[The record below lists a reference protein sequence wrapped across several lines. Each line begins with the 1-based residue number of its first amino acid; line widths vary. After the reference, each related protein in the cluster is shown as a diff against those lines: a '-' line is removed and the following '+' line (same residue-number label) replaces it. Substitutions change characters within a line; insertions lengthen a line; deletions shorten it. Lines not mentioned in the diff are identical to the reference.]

1 MVGEFKRLKK
11 ITDQEMKCLQLC
23 RVWHMFI
30 TQAAITFQI
39 KRYERAVES
48 GFFVWKG
55 GGVSYDGTCTVTFI
69 CISLLGLNYSLPVYV
84 CATRHLSFFIL
95 EEG

>member
-1 MVGEFKRLKK
+1 MVGKFKRLKK

-39 KRYERAVES
+39 KRYKRAVES
-48 GFFVWKG
+48 GFFCLEGRG
-55 GGVSYDGTCTVTFI
+55 GF
-69 CISLLGLNYSLPVYV
+69 L
-84 CATRHLSFFIL
+84 
-95 EEG
+95 

>member
-30 TQAAITFQI
+30 TQAAVTFQI
-39 KRYERAVES
+39 KRYKRAVES
-48 GFFVWKG
+48 GFFVWR
-55 GGVSYDGTCTVTFI
+55 GGVFPMMEHAQ
-69 CISLLGLNYSLPVYV
+69 L
-84 CATRHLSFFIL
+84 HSFVFL
-95 EEG
+95 C

>member
-1 MVGEFKRLKK
+1 
-11 ITDQEMKCLQLC
+11 MKELLS
-23 RVWHMFI
+23 
-30 TQAAITFQI
+30 QA
-39 KRYERAVES
+39 
-48 GFFVWKG
+48 FFVWKG

>member
-30 TQAAITFQI
+30 TQAAVTFQI
-39 KRYERAVES
+39 KRYKRAVES
-48 GFFVWKG
+48 GFFVWRG
-55 GGVSYDGTCTVTFI
+55 GF
-69 CISLLGLNYSLPVYV
+69 L
-84 CATRHLSFFIL
+84 
-95 EEG
+95 